1 LSEKSLSDIIIH
13 IVLKKNQKGL
23 YFLFSEE
30 KIPYL
35 KLIPILII
43 SFLLF
48 KAIDNI
54 QLLADGFSIMMSILT
69 PFFWAFSIAYI
80 LNPLIVHLER
90 TFKTRR
96 ILTIVIVY
104 LIVFGIITLI
114 ITIIA
119 PTITDNIGELLQNMP
134 SYARNTQNWFDH
146 TIKKLDLSNNQDII
160 DHANK
165 ALNDML
171 DILTASLNSTVNLL
185 LNKAI
190 SFTSSFLKMIF
201 GFIISIYILKDKEV
215 FIKNAKKLLY
225 ALFNEHSVKNFL
237 YFGREVDSIFSR
249 YIIGKT
255 IDSSI
260 IGLLCAIGISL
271 IGVPYGLLISL
282 IVGVTNMIPYFGPF
296 IGMIPAF
303 IITLLFNPIKAF
315 WVVLFI
321 FVLQQFDGFYL
332 GPKILGDQVGVGPFW
347 IILAVII
354 GGGVSGVLGMFLGV
368 PIIAILKI
376 LLERFMAKRLKIK
389 NIHNNDI

>member
-1 LSEKSLSDIIIH
+1 M
-13 IVLKKNQKGL
+13 
-23 YFLFSEE
+23 FSEE

>member
-1 LSEKSLSDIIIH
+1 MSEKSLSDIIIH

-80 LNPLIVHLER
+80 LNPLMVHLER

-190 SFTSSFLKMIF
+190 AFTSSFLKMIF
-201 GFIISIYILKDKEV
+201 GFIISIYILKDKEI
-215 FIKNAKKLLY
+215 FIKNTKKLLY
-225 ALFNEHSVKNFL
+225 SLFNKNSVKNFL
-237 YFGREVDSIFSR
+237 CFGREVDSIFSR

-282 IVGVTNMIPYFGPF
+282 IVGITNMIPYFGPF

-315 WVVLFI
+315 WVLLFI
-321 FVLQQFDGFYL
+321 FILQQFDGFYL

-354 GGGVSGVLGMFLGV
+354 GGGVAGVLGMFLGV
-368 PIIAILKI
+368 PIIAIIKI
-376 LLERFMAKRLKIK
+376 LLDRFMEKRLKIK
-389 NIHNNDI
+389 NIHNKDI